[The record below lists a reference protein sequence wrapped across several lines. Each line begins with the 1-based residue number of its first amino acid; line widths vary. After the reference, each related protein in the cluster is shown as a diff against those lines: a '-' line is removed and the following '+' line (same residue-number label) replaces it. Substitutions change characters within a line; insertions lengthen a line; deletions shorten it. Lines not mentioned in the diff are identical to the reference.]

1 LRRRG
6 PGIVGAAP
14 GTATFGATYAM
25 SPHRLV
31 NAPEL
36 GEPSGFAHAVLAAGR
51 TVHLAGQLGAGAT
64 VAEQF
69 DSAAANMLIALRAA
83 GGEPEDLVS
92 LQIFTTDVPG
102 YKAST
107 REIGQAW
114 RKHFGRHYPAMGL
127 FGVTELFEPEAQVEL
142 MGVAVLSD

>member
-1 LRRRG
+1 
-6 PGIVGAAP
+6 
-14 GTATFGATYAM
+14 M

-36 GEPSGFAHAVLAAGR
+36 GEPSGFSHAVLATGR
-51 TVHLAGQLGAGAT
+51 TVHLAGQIGAGAT
-64 VAEQF
+64 IAEQF

-92 LQIFTTDVPG
+92 LQIFTTDVPS

-127 FGVTELFEPEAQVEL
+127 FGVTELYEPEAQVEL